1 MKVYLKNPGNRLNN
15 SFFLIASIL
24 VFHFSQAQYSAAQND
39 FWKDVR
45 YGGGIG
51 LDFFNGNINA
61 SISPSAIYPVSDE
74 FAAGIS
80 LNVNYAKFNEAKF
93 LAYGGSLISLYNP
106 IPQLQ
111 LSGELEQLRV
121 NRTFGSG
128 INRLED
134 NYWSPALFMGLGFT
148 TRNVTVGLRYNLLFD
163 ENDSIYANA
172 LLPFVRFFF

>member
-1 MKVYLKNPGNRLNN
+1 MKVSRKNSQNQVNN
-15 SFFLIASIL
+15 PLFLISSL
-24 VFHFSQAQYSAAQND
+24 LLFHFSQAQYTTGQD
-39 FWKDVR
+39 GFWSKVR

-61 SISPSAIYPVSDE
+61 SISPSAIYPVSNE
-74 FAAGIS
+74 FAAGVS
-80 LNVNYAKFNEAKF
+80 LNVNYAKFNDAKF
-93 LAYGGSLISLYNP
+93 LAYGGSLLSLYNP

-111 LSGELEQLRV
+111 LSAELEHLRV

-134 NYWSPALFMGLGFT
+134 NYWSPALFMGLGYT
-148 TRNVTVGLRYNLLFD
+148 TSNVTVGLRYNVLFD
-163 ENDSIYANA
+163 ENDSIYGDA